1 MAGAFDIVMNS
12 RRALVEKILDM
23 MKAGYVFTAPE
34 WNRQALRSY
43 NPISAIT
50 YKGGNRLR
58 LMAAAIELGYRDP
71 RWMTA
76 RQMALAGYEK
86 RPGEKGILCE
96 KWIFE
101 RKIKQLNEDGI
112 EETVI
117 KELNPP
123 RVSFFVVYNAE
134 QVMNFPSLDF
144 QAVHDEETMQ
154 ITERLIQ
161 ASECPIIEVA
171 QTDAYYDY
179 EGDRIVLPPRDF
191 FKDEVSFVKTSIHEM
206 AHSTGHET
214 RLNRDMHHPFGSE
227 QYAREELRAEIGAL
241 FVEADLGIRLEAEH
255 YQDHSNYLASW
266 IKVLKDDPNEFF
278 RACSDAEK
286 INERLMGN
294 YRKRYQIPEP
304 EIERMPIKE
313 MDVPQRKTGRHR

>member
-1 MAGAFDIVMNS
+1 MAGAFNIVMDS
-12 RRALVEKILDM
+12 RRALVEKVLDM

-34 WNRQALRSY
+34 WNRQALRPY
-43 NPISAIT
+43 NPISAVT

-58 LMAAAIELGYRDP
+58 LMTAAIELGYRDP

-134 QVMNFPSLDF
+134 QVAGFPELPNSICDDLD
-144 QAVHDEETMQ
+144 VLQ
-154 ITERLIQ
+154 ITDDFMSI
-161 ASECPIIEVA
+161 SECPIIEAA

-179 EGDRIVLPPRDF
+179 NADRIVLPPREF
-191 FKDEVSFVKTSIHEM
+191 FKDNISFAKTSIHEM
-206 AHSTGHET
+206 SHSTGHKT
-214 RLNRDMHHPFGSE
+214 RLNRDMCHPFGSE

-241 FVEADLGIRLEAEH
+241 FIESDLGIHLEGEH
-255 YQDHSNYLASW
+255 YQDHSNYLGSW
-266 IKVLKDDPNEFF
+266 MKVIKDDPNELF

-286 INERLMGN
+286 INERLMVN

-304 EIERMPIKE
+304 EIERIPIE
-313 MDVPQRKTGRHR
+313 EIDVPQRKAGRSR